1 MARVIAVAFHEHGQ
15 LHHLAADGVDVHL
28 GDWVLYPTDDG
39 DEVARCVWGP
49 QDVRLDEPLPTCPGL
64 ASPTQIDAAAAARQR
79 RSEVTELVKKRIAAH
94 GLDMQVLAVDLVE
107 GDAPHVAVY
116 YRTAHRV
123 DFRALVPD
131 LARAL
136 ASRVDLRQVTGRD
149 PARLV
154 GGVGLCGHQ
163 LCCSTFLNEV
173 EPISIRLANQQG
185 HGSNPMAVTGL
196 CGHLM
201 CCLRYESPYY
211 DDFTATAEQIAQQE
225 QDRSADQLGCPL
237 RPVCGK
243 AAGRPA
249 R

>member
-1 MARVIAVAFHEHGQ
+1 MTRVIAVAFHEHGQ

-131 LARAL
+131 LARTPV
-136 ASRVDLRQVTGRD
+136 SYTHLRAHET
-149 PARLV
+149 
-154 GGVGLCGHQ
+154 
-163 LCCSTFLNEV
+163 
-173 EPISIRLANQQG
+173 
-185 HGSNPMAVTGL
+185 
-196 CGHLM
+196 
-201 CCLRYESPYY
+201 
-211 DDFTATAEQIAQQE
+211 
-225 QDRSADQLGCPL
+225 
-237 RPVCGK
+237 
-243 AAGRPA
+243 
-249 R
+249 